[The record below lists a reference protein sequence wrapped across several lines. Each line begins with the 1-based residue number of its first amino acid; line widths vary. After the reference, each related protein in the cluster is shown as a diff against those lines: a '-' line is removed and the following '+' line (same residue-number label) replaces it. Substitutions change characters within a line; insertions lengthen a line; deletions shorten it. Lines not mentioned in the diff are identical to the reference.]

1 MLPIAATTT
10 ADGMRWITSVKKA
23 TRTVPGDAGL
33 ALPIPAAA
41 TRTEES
47 ITAAGTAGLAISA
60 GATHGRIISVK
71 KATRTIPPEADL
83 TISPVSLAPAT
94 EVTYPPAEITIPVMS
109 RITSVK
115 TDTQTVLREAGL
127 TIPRAAGATH
137 GRIIS
142 VKKATRTIPPEADLT
157 ISPVSLA
164 PATEVTYPPA
174 EITIPVMSRITSV
187 KTDTQT
193 VLREA
198 GLTIP
203 RAAGATHG
211 RIISVKKAT
220 RTVPRDSG
228 LALPAAATTTEESIK
243 QVTLAVPHES
253 DLTITPVSLALPA
266 GAAATHSA
274 KKRDIQGIAKAIDAV
289 MILKVKVISLE
300 TMAYRCAI
308 HP

>member
-47 ITAAGTAGLAISA
+47 ITAAGTAGLAIS
-60 GATHGRIISVK
+60 
-71 KATRTIPPEADL
+71 
-83 TISPVSLAPAT
+83 
-94 EVTYPPAEITIPVMS
+94 
-109 RITSVK
+109 
-115 TDTQTVLREAGL
+115 
-127 TIPRAAGATH
+127 AGATH